1 MDKICVILYAEVM
14 IMQGFL
20 LSFNL
25 VFPMFLLLAAG
36 KLALKTGL
44 LNREGTERLNALV
57 FKIFLP
63 VSIFKNVYN
72 SSIDDVFDKKLIAF
86 SIISV
91 ICCFLLLIPLT
102 AGCGNRKSRGVLIQG
117 IYRSNFLIFG
127 LPVAESFYPDG
138 SLSGKASVLIA
149 IVVPLFNGLAV
160 LALEMFKDEKRGAG
174 KMLINI
180 LKNPLIIGSA
190 LGFCA
195 LFLKESGL
203 MIPGA
208 VYEAIADVSAAA
220 TPLALMALGASLD
233 FSKIRGKSTYLF
245 WGLFGKLVLSPA
257 LFIGAAV
264 LLGFRDRE
272 LAIILAMYAS
282 PASVSSYTMA
292 QQMGADDDLAAE
304 LVVIGTAVSL
314 ITVFLWVSLIAE
326 SGLIKF

>member
-1 MDKICVILYAEVM
+1 
-14 IMQGFL
+14 
-20 LSFNL
+20 
-25 VFPMFLLLAAG
+25 MFLLLATG
-36 KLALKTGL
+36 KLALRTGL

-72 SSIDDVFDKKLIAF
+72 SSIDDVFDKKLISF
-86 SIISV
+86 SVISV
-91 ICCFLLLIPLT
+91 TVCFLLLVLLT
-102 AGCGNRKSRGVLIQG
+102 AGCKNKRSRGVLIQG

-149 IVVPLFNGLAV
+149 IVVPLFNALAV
-160 LALEMFKDEKRGAG
+160 IALEMFKEHKGSPW
-174 KMLINI
+174 KTVLNI

-190 LGFCA
+190 LGFVA
-195 LFLKESGL
+195 LFLKEAGFF
-203 MIPGA
+203 IPEA
-208 VYEAIADVSAAA
+208 VYKTVSDLSAAA

-233 FSKIRGKSTYLF
+233 FSKIRGKSAYLI
-245 WGLFGKLVLSPA
+245 WGLLGKLVLSPA
-257 LFIGAAV
+257 VFIGAAI

-314 ITVFLWVSLIAE
+314 FTVFLWVSLIAG
-326 SGLIKF
+326 SGLIKY

>member
-1 MDKICVILYAEVM
+1 
-14 IMQGFL
+14 
-20 LSFNL
+20 
-25 VFPMFLLLAAG
+25 MFLLLATG
-36 KLALKTGL
+36 KIALKTGL

-72 SSIDDVFDKKLIAF
+72 SSIDDVFDKKLISF
-86 SIISV
+86 SVISV
-91 ICCFLLLIPLT
+91 TVCFLLLVLLT
-102 AGCGNRKSRGVLIQG
+102 AGCKNKRSRGVLIQG

-149 IVVPLFNGLAV
+149 IVVPLFNALAV
-160 LALEMFKDEKRGAG
+160 IALEMFKEHKGSTW
-174 KMLINI
+174 KTVLNI

-190 LGFCA
+190 LGFIA
-195 LFLKESGL
+195 LFLKEAGFF
-203 MIPGA
+203 IPEA
-208 VYEAIADVSAAA
+208 VYKTVSDLSAAA

-233 FSKIRGKSTYLF
+233 FSKIRGKSAYLI
-245 WGLFGKLVLSPA
+245 WGLLGKLVLSPA
-257 LFIGAAV
+257 VFIGAAV

-282 PASVSSYTMA
+282 PTSVSSYTMA

-314 ITVFLWVSLIAE
+314 FTVFLWVSLIAE
-326 SGLIKF
+326 SGLIKY

>member
-1 MDKICVILYAEVM
+1 MDS
-14 IMQGFL
+14 FL

-25 VFPMFLLLAAG
+25 VFPMFLLLATG
-36 KLALKTGL
+36 KLARKTNL
-44 LNREGTERLNALV
+44 LTSESTDRLNALV

-72 SSIDDVFDKKLIAF
+72 SSVSDVFDKKLIAF
-86 SIISV
+86 GIISV
-91 ICCFLLLIPLT
+91 TLCFLLLILLT
-102 AGCGNRKSRGVLIQG
+102 SGCKNRKSRGVLIQG

-149 IVVPLFNGLAV
+149 IIVPLFNGLAV
-160 LALEMFKDEKRGAG
+160 IALEMFKENKQSGT
-174 KMLINI
+174 KTFLNI

-190 LGFCA
+190 LGFVA
-195 LFLKESGL
+195 LFLKEAGFL
-203 MIPGA
+203 LPDA
-208 VYEAIADVSAAA
+208 VYKTVSDLSAAA
-220 TPLALMALGASLD
+220 TPLALIALGASLD
-233 FSKIRGKSTYLF
+233 FSKIKGESKYLI
-245 WGLFGKLVLSPA
+245 WGLLGKLVLSPA
-257 LFIGAAV
+257 VFIGAAV

-272 LAIILAMYAS
+272 LAIILSMFAS

-314 ITVFLWVSLIAE
+314 ITVFLWVSLIAS
-326 SGLIKF
+326 SGLIKY

>member
-1 MDKICVILYAEVM
+1 MDS
-14 IMQGFL
+14 FL

-25 VFPMFLLLAAG
+25 VFPMFLLLATG
-36 KLALKTGL
+36 KLARKTNL
-44 LNREGTERLNALV
+44 LTSESTDRLNALV

-72 SSIDDVFDKKLIAF
+72 SSVSDVFDKKLIAF
-86 SIISV
+86 GIISV
-91 ICCFLLLIPLT
+91 TLCFLLLILLT
-102 AGCGNRKSRGVLIQG
+102 SGCKNRKSRGVLIQG

-149 IVVPLFNGLAV
+149 IIVPLFNGLAV
-160 LALEMFKDEKRGAG
+160 IALEMFKENKQSGM
-174 KMLINI
+174 KTFLNI

-190 LGFCA
+190 LGFAA
-195 LFLKESGL
+195 LFLKEAGFL
-203 MIPGA
+203 LPDA
-208 VYEAIADVSAAA
+208 VYKTVSDLSAAA
-220 TPLALMALGASLD
+220 TPLALIALGASLD
-233 FSKIRGKSTYLF
+233 FSKIKGESKYLI
-245 WGLFGKLVLSPA
+245 WGLLGKLVLSPA
-257 LFIGAAV
+257 VFIGAAV

-272 LAIILAMYAS
+272 LAIILSMFAS

-314 ITVFLWVSLIAE
+314 ITVFLWVSLIAS
-326 SGLIKF
+326 SGLIKY

>member
-1 MDKICVILYAEVM
+1 MDS
-14 IMQGFL
+14 FL

-25 VFPMFLLLAAG
+25 VFPMFLLLATG
-36 KLALKTGL
+36 KLARKTNL
-44 LNREGTERLNALV
+44 LTSESTDRLNALV

-72 SSIDDVFDKKLIAF
+72 SSVSDVFDKKLIAF
-86 SIISV
+86 GIISV
-91 ICCFLLLIPLT
+91 TLCFLLLILLT
-102 AGCGNRKSRGVLIQG
+102 SGCKNRKSRGVLIQG

-149 IVVPLFNGLAV
+149 IIVPLFNGLAV
-160 LALEMFKDEKRGAG
+160 IALEMFKENKQSGM
-174 KMLINI
+174 KTFLNI

-190 LGFCA
+190 LGFVA
-195 LFLKESGL
+195 LFLKEAGFL
-203 MIPGA
+203 LPDA
-208 VYEAIADVSAAA
+208 VYKTVSDLSAAA
-220 TPLALMALGASLD
+220 TPLALIALGASLD
-233 FSKIRGKSTYLF
+233 FSKIKGESKYLI
-245 WGLFGKLVLSPA
+245 WGLLGKLVLSPA
-257 LFIGAAV
+257 VFIGAAA

-272 LAIILAMYAS
+272 LAIILSMFAS

-314 ITVFLWVSLIAE
+314 ITVFLWVSLIAS
-326 SGLIKF
+326 SGLIKY

>member
-1 MDKICVILYAEVM
+1 MDS
-14 IMQGFL
+14 FL

-25 VFPMFLLLAAG
+25 VFPMFLLLATG
-36 KLALKTGL
+36 KLARKTNL
-44 LNREGTERLNALV
+44 LTSESTDRLNALV

-72 SSIDDVFDKKLIAF
+72 SSVSDVFDKKLIAF
-86 SIISV
+86 GIISIV
-91 ICCFLLLIPLT
+91 ACFLLLILLT
-102 AGCGNRKSRGVLIQG
+102 SGCKNRKSRGVLIQG

-149 IVVPLFNGLAV
+149 IIVPLFNGLAV
-160 LALEMFKDEKRGAG
+160 IALEMFKENKQSGM
-174 KMLINI
+174 KTFLNI

-190 LGFCA
+190 MGFVA
-195 LFLKESGL
+195 LFLKEAGFL
-203 MIPGA
+203 LPDA
-208 VYEAIADVSAAA
+208 VYKTVSDLSAAA
-220 TPLALMALGASLD
+220 TPLALIALGASLD
-233 FSKIRGKSTYLF
+233 FSKIKGESKYLI
-245 WGLFGKLVLSPA
+245 WGLLGKLVLSPA
-257 LFIGAAV
+257 VFIGAAV

-272 LAIILAMYAS
+272 LAIILSMFAS

-314 ITVFLWVSLIAE
+314 ITVFLWVSLIAS
-326 SGLIKF
+326 SGLIKY

>member
-1 MDKICVILYAEVM
+1 MDS
-14 IMQGFL
+14 FL

-25 VFPMFLLLAAG
+25 VFPMFLLLATG
-36 KLALKTGL
+36 KLAEKTNL
-44 LNREGTERLNALV
+44 LTSESTDRLNALV

-72 SSIDDVFDKKLIAF
+72 SSVSDVFDKKLIAF
-86 SIISV
+86 GIISIIT
-91 ICCFLLLIPLT
+91 CFLLLILLT
-102 AGCGNRKSRGVLIQG
+102 SGCKSRKSRGVLIQG

-149 IVVPLFNGLAV
+149 IIVPLFNGLAV
-160 LALEMFKDEKRGAG
+160 IALEMFKENKQSGM
-174 KMLINI
+174 KTFLNI

-190 LGFCA
+190 LGFAA
-195 LFLKESGL
+195 LFLKEAGFLLPS
-203 MIPGA
+203 A
-208 VYEAIADVSAAA
+208 VYKTVSDLSAAA
-220 TPLALMALGASLD
+220 TPLALIALGASLD
-233 FSKIRGKSTYLF
+233 FSKIKGESKYLV
-245 WGLFGKLVLSPA
+245 WGLLGKLVLAPA
-257 LFIGAAV
+257 VFLGAAV

-272 LAIILAMYAS
+272 LAIILAMFAS

-314 ITVFLWVSLIAE
+314 ITVFLWVSLIAS
-326 SGLIKF
+326 SGLIKY

>member
-1 MDKICVILYAEVM
+1 
-14 IMQGFL
+14 
-20 LSFNL
+20 
-25 VFPMFLLLAAG
+25 MFLLLATG
-36 KLALKTGL
+36 KLSRKTNL
-44 LNREGTERLNALV
+44 LTSESTDRLNALV

-72 SSIDDVFDKKLIAF
+72 SSVSDVFDKKLIAF
-86 SIISV
+86 GIISV
-91 ICCFLLLIPLT
+91 TLCFLLLILLT
-102 AGCGNRKSRGVLIQG
+102 SGCKNRKSRGVLIQG

-149 IVVPLFNGLAV
+149 IIVPLFNGLAV
-160 LALEMFKDEKRGAG
+160 IALEMFKENKQSGM
-174 KMLINI
+174 KTFLNI

-190 LGFCA
+190 LGFVA
-195 LFLKESGL
+195 LFLKEAGFL
-203 MIPGA
+203 LPDA
-208 VYEAIADVSAAA
+208 VYKTVSDLSAAA
-220 TPLALMALGASLD
+220 TPLALIALGASLD
-233 FSKIRGKSTYLF
+233 FSKIKGESKYLI
-245 WGLFGKLVLSPA
+245 WGLLGKLVLSPA
-257 LFIGAAV
+257 VFIGAAA

-272 LAIILAMYAS
+272 LAIILSMFAS

-314 ITVFLWVSLIAE
+314 ITVFLWVSLIAS

>member
-1 MDKICVILYAEVM
+1 
-14 IMQGFL
+14 
-20 LSFNL
+20 
-25 VFPMFLLLAAG
+25 MFLLLATG
-36 KLALKTGL
+36 KIALKTGL

-72 SSIDDVFDKKLIAF
+72 SSIDDVFDKKLISF
-86 SIISV
+86 SVISV
-91 ICCFLLLIPLT
+91 TVCFLLLVLLT
-102 AGCGNRKSRGVLIQG
+102 AGCKNKRSRGVLIQG

-149 IVVPLFNGLAV
+149 IVVPLFNALAV
-160 LALEMFKDEKRGAG
+160 IALEMFKEHKGSTW
-174 KMLINI
+174 KTVLNI

-190 LGFCA
+190 LGFIA
-195 LFLKESGL
+195 LFLKEAGFF
-203 MIPGA
+203 IPEA
-208 VYEAIADVSAAA
+208 VYKTVSDLSAAA

-233 FSKIRGKSTYLF
+233 FSKIRGKSAYLI
-245 WGLFGKLVLSPA
+245 WGLLGKLVLSPA
-257 LFIGAAV
+257 VFIGAAV

-326 SGLIKF
+326 SGLIKY